1 MAERREISILVLGGS
16 THENRGDLAM
26 QEGIVWSLQQ
36 HLPEARILFYAFN
49 PQETEA
55 VLRVKAELSPALTLS
70 TAWNRDTPR
79 STWQRLRAIGR
90 GTAFWAQVMVHRW
103 TGLMLTGQE
112 SRRKFL
118 QELSSAAAVIVPGS
132 GAMNSYWWH
141 DWFYPQAFCV
151 VAARLR
157 GVPVI
162 LTSQGIGPVFAH
174 ALDRWVAR
182 RMFRNASLLGVR
194 DAEQSFR
201 ILKDLGALHERCVHS
216 GDDAILMPMQAS
228 AAVQAFAHEGL
239 IAVNFRD
246 SSTYQKGFPKPA
258 LPNFARALEII
269 LQQDDHARLLFVP
282 ISYNAQDDDRK
293 PARGVCGLLEEKHQ
307 PRVSVMEDEMHAQ
320 ELRALIASARC
331 GMGISYHFLLFC
343 LSSNVPALG
352 LFANA
357 YYEQKTCGLF
367 QLYGMEEWLV
377 DIRQGVDAESLA
389 EKFARLH
396 ATHGEITTQ
405 LRQRNAELR
414 AREEAFRNQMIGLIS
429 AEDRSRQSGC

>member
-1 MAERREISILVLGGS
+1 
-16 THENRGDLAM
+16 M
-26 QEGIVWSLQQ
+26 QEGIVRLLQQ
-36 HLPEARILFYAFN
+36 SLPEARILFYAFN
-49 PQETEA
+49 PEETAA
-55 VLRVKAELSPALTLS
+55 VLRVRAELSPALTLS
-70 TAWNRDTPR
+70 TPWNRETPR
-79 STWQRLRAIGR
+79 STWQRLKALGR
-90 GTAFWAQVMVHRW
+90 GVVFWSQVLAHRW
-103 TGLMLTGQE
+103 MGLMPTRQE
-112 SRRKFL
+112 SRRKFFH
-118 QELSSAAAVIVPGS
+118 ELASAAAVIVPGS

-174 ALDRWVAR
+174 ALDRWMAR

-201 ILKDLGALHERCVHS
+201 ILQELGAMHDRCLHS

-228 AAVQAFAHEGL
+228 AAVQSFAREAL
-239 IAVNFRD
+239 IALNFRD
-246 SSTYQKGFPKPA
+246 SSTYQKGFPKPS
-258 LPNFARALEII
+258 LPGFAKALEMI
-269 LQQDDHARLLFVP
+269 LHQDEHAQMLFVP

-293 PARGVCGLLEEKHQ
+293 PARAVVSLLKEQDQ
-307 PRVSVMEDEMHAQ
+307 PRISVAEAEMHAQ
-320 ELRALIASARC
+320 ELRALIASAEI
-331 GMGISYHFLLFC
+331 GIGISYHFLLFC

-377 DIRQGVDAESLA
+377 DIRQGVDADLLA
-389 EKFARLH
+389 EKFSRLKAARQ
-396 ATHGEITTQ
+396 EITTH

-414 AREEAFRNQMIGLIS
+414 GREAEFQERMVGLIS
-429 AEDRSRQSGC
+429 SGGRSRQTGC

>member
-1 MAERREISILVLGGS
+1 
-16 THENRGDLAM
+16 M
-26 QEGIVWSLQQ
+26 QEGIVRSLQQ
-36 HLPEARILFYAFN
+36 CLPEARILFHAFN
-49 PQETEA
+49 PEETAA
-55 VLRVKAELSPALTLS
+55 VLRVRAELSPALTLS
-70 TAWNRDTPR
+70 TAWNRETPR
-79 STWQRLRAIGR
+79 STWQRLKAIGR
-90 GTAFWAQVMVHRW
+90 GVVFWSQVLAHRW
-103 TGLMLTGQE
+103 MGLMLTRQE
-112 SRRKFL
+112 SRRKFFH
-118 QELSSAAAVIVPGS
+118 ELASAAAVIVPGS

-174 ALDRWVAR
+174 PLDRWMAR

-201 ILKDLGALHERCVHS
+201 ILQDLGAMHERCLHS

-228 AAVQAFAHEGL
+228 AAVQSFAREAL
-239 IAVNFRD
+239 IALNFRD
-246 SSTYQKGFPKPA
+246 SSTYQKGFPKPS
-258 LPNFARALEII
+258 LPGFATALEII
-269 LQQDDHARLLFVP
+269 LQQDEHAQMLFVP

-293 PARGVCGLLEEKHQ
+293 PARAVVNLLKEQDQ
-307 PRVSVMEDEMHAQ
+307 PRISVAEAEMHAQ
-320 ELRALIASARC
+320 ELRALIASAEI
-331 GMGISYHFLLFC
+331 GIGISYHFLLFC

-377 DIRQGVDAESLA
+377 DIRQGVDADLLA
-389 EKFARLH
+389 EKFSRLKAARQEII
-396 ATHGEITTQ
+396 TH

-414 AREEAFRNQMIGLIS
+414 GREAEFQERMVGLIS
-429 AEDRSRQSGC
+429 SGGRSGQTGC